1 MRERRNKQRMLRCR
15 IFRKSVH
22 VKKTWSAVITDFDF
36 CSLPCIIHFMPM
48 AVLGRGGFGT
58 VFRAVVVNNMRTV
71 ALKKIG

>member
-1 MRERRNKQRMLRCR
+1 MMAT
-15 IFRKSVH
+15 S
-22 VKKTWSAVITDFDF
+22 DY

>member
-1 MRERRNKQRMLRCR
+1 MVNCNPALHVRNYLSLAISCRES
-15 IFRKSVH
+15 I
-22 VKKTWSAVITDFDF
+22 VKLVPI
-36 CSLPCIIHFMPM
+36 

>member
-1 MRERRNKQRMLRCR
+1 MLERCCFMAN
-15 IFRKSVH
+15 
-22 VKKTWSAVITDFDF
+22 FDI
-36 CSLPCIIHFMPM
+36 CSLPCIIRFMPM